1 MAKFIESLK
10 LNEKVLYPLSLQA
23 NALNYSVSL
32 FFFLCVCVCVNI
44 HVKPVEFSRFIW
56 LKKK

>member
-32 FFFLCVCVCVNI
+32 FFCVCVCVNI